1 MPRFAHT
8 MIRVQSLEKSKLFY
22 TDVLGM
28 QVFKEKEY
36 PSGKFTL
43 VFLGYDSEGPM
54 VELTYN
60 WETKKYAL
68 GEGFGHLAFEVKDIY
83 GFCDQAKAKGALVV
97 REPGPMKHGGSAIAF
112 LEDPDGYK
120 VEIIQTA

>member
-8 MIRVQSLEKSKLFY
+8 MIRVENLETSKAFY

-28 QVFKEKEY
+28 RIFKDKEY

-43 VFLGYDSEGPM
+43 VFLGYEASGAM

-60 WETKKYAL
+60 WDTKKYAI
-68 GEGFGHLAFEVKDIY
+68 GEGFGHLAIEVDDIY
-83 GFCDQAKAKGALVV
+83 AFCDEAKAKGACVV
-97 REPGPMKHGGSAIAF
+97 REPGPYEAWGLGYCFFRGS
-112 LEDPDGYK
+112 
-120 VEIIQTA
+120 